1 MLEVEYL
8 CQRIALI
15 NNGMIVE
22 TGSPKALKE
31 KYDADTIEDV
41 FTEVVQ

>member
-1 MLEVEYL
+1 VEHL

-15 NNGMIVE
+15 NEGVIVE
-22 TGSPKALKE
+22 SGSPPALKE
-31 KYDADTIEDV
+31 KYGVETIEDV